1 VNMFAP
7 PGRAAQN
14 RKPPTVKDFNQFK
27 RLLMFTKPYRW
38 RLALAIAAT
47 LVSSGLGLVFP
58 QVIGKL
64 IDASFLKIG
73 SNDTSSLD
81 GTVLMLFAVFG
92 TQFLFGIAQNYS
104 LSFVAASVVSDLRKA
119 VYAHLANMSI
129 TFFENRKTG
138 EITSRLTSDAGTIQG
153 IVSTVL
159 SNLVSQSISL
169 VGSIVILL
177 ITNTKLSLV
186 MLSIVPVIVVAAIW
200 FGRRIRKIS
209 KEFQDRVAEANGHA
223 DEAISGIRVVQSFTA
238 ETLEVQRYSQAIN
251 ASFEVAMRRA
261 RLNAFFTP
269 SVFFA
274 MFGAISVVLWFGGRL
289 VIQGE
294 ISPGQL
300 TSFLFYT
307 ISIAGA
313 IGGLAGLFSQIQ
325 EALGASSRI
334 FELLDEKSEL
344 IETANPVKLE
354 RVQGRVSLEHVSFS
368 YGDRGEGKVLDN
380 VSLEAQPGEVIA
392 LVGPSG
398 AGKST
403 LVTLIPRFYD
413 VSGGKIMIDGIDVR
427 DFSLH
432 DLRSSIGIV
441 PQETQLFSGT
451 IFENIRY
458 GKPDAS
464 EFEVKEAAKAANAHD
479 FISSFQDGYET
490 LVGERGVKLSGGQ
503 RQRVAIARAILKN
516 PRILILDEATSALD
530 SESESL
536 VQEALERLMQS
547 RTTFVIAHRLST
559 VRNANRIVVLENGT
573 VTEVGTHEA
582 LMTKGGLYK
591 DLYDLQFRSAD
602 VANQLEIN

>member
-1 VNMFAP
+1 MFAP
-7 PGRAAQN
+7 PGRPAQN
-14 RKPPTVKDFNQFK
+14 RKPPTVKDFNQFR

-58 QVIGKL
+58 QVIGQL

-81 GTVLMLFAVFG
+81 RTVLMLFAVFG

-238 ETLEVQRYSQAIN
+238 ESLEVSRYSQAIN
-251 ASFEVAMRRA
+251 ASFAVAMRRA
-261 RLNAFFTP
+261 KLNAFFAP

-344 IETANPVKLE
+344 IEASNPVKLE
-354 RVQGRVSLEHVSFS
+354 RVQGRVSFDHVSFN
-368 YGDRGEGKVLDN
+368 YGDRGEGKVLNN

-413 VSGGKIMIDGIDVR
+413 VTGGKILIDSIDVR

-464 EFEVKEAAKAANAHD
+464 ENEVKEAAKAANAHD

-582 LMTKGGLYK
+582 LMTQGGLYK
-591 DLYDLQFRSAD
+591 DLYDLQFRSSD
-602 VANQLEIN
+602 NLNQLEIN

>member
-1 VNMFAP
+1 MFAP
-7 PGRAAQN
+7 PGRAAPN
-14 RKPPTVKDFNQFK
+14 KKPPTVKDFNQFK

-73 SNDTSSLD
+73 SKDTSSLD
-81 GTVLMLFAVFG
+81 STVLMLFAVFG
-92 TQFLFGIAQNYS
+92 TQFLFGIVQNYS

-119 VYAHLANMSI
+119 VYKHLANMSI

-153 IVSTVL
+153 IVSTVI

-169 VGSIVILL
+169 IGSVVILL

-251 ASFEVAMRRA
+251 ASFAVAMRRA
-261 RLNAFFTP
+261 RLNALFTP

-334 FELLDEKSEL
+334 FELLDETSEL

-354 RVQGRVSLEHVSFS
+354 RVQGRVSLEKVSFS

-413 VSGGKIMIDGIDVR
+413 VSSGKILIDGIDVR

-464 EFEVKEAAKAANAHD
+464 ELEVKEAARAANAHD

-582 LMTKGGLYK
+582 LMTQGGLYK
-591 DLYDLQFRSAD
+591 DLYDLQFRSSD
-602 VANQLEIN
+602 NLNQLEMN